1 MKKYSFMLIV
11 FITIIMGCNKE
22 EFIWNLSRSNPN
34 DGQIND
40 TSGLQV
46 PNKAAPKV
54 TTGSATNISKS
65 TSTVSGDLN
74 SVGSIAASSYGH
86 CWSINPMPTV
96 ADAITN
102 LGTTNSTGIF
112 SSNLTGLLSNTTY
125 YVRAYATNSYGTSY
139 GNELSFKTK
148 ASSCNYINCESLSG
162 FNTFVDKLSPSYDA
176 DWFIGSGYSG
186 KGFALISSNYGGY
199 IEFST
204 NLSKTSKMTFWT
216 QSINPGDL
224 NRTPEVSI
232 DGILT
237 KTTLI
242 DGSYSYTKWMQLE
255 TQNILPGNHTI
266 KINFTRTAIYYQYY
280 IDEIEFWCQ

>member
-65 TSTVSGDLN
+65 TSTVSGEVN

-96 ADAITN
+96 TDAITN

-125 YVRAYATNSYGTSY
+125 YVRAYATNSHGTSY
-139 GNELSFKTK
+139 GNQIEFITK
-148 ASSCNYINCESLSG
+148 ASSCNYINYESLSG
-162 FNTFVDKLSPSYDA
+162 FNTFVDKISSYTDSY
-176 DWFIGSGYSG
+176 WSVGSGYSG
-186 KGFALISSNYGGY
+186 KGFALKNSFNLGGY
-199 IEFST
+199 IEFSI
-204 NLSKTSKMTFWT
+204 NLSKTTKMTFWT
-216 QSINPGDL
+216 QSLNPG
-224 NRTPEVSI
+224 NQNMTPEVSI

-255 TQNILPGNHTI
+255 TQNVLAGTHKI
-266 KINFTRTAIYYQYY
+266 KINFTRPYYECY

>member
-1 MKKYSFMLIV
+1 MKKNSFMLIV
-11 FITIIMGCNKE
+11 FITIIMGCKKE
-22 EFIWNLSRSNPN
+22 DFIWNLSRSNPN

-40 TSGLQV
+40 ISGLQV

-65 TSTVSGDLN
+65 TSTVSGDVN

-139 GNELSFKTK
+139 GNELLFKTK

-162 FNTFVDKLSPSYDA
+162 FNTFVDKISSYTDSN
-176 DWFIGSGYSG
+176 WSVGSGYLG
-186 KGFALISSNYGGY
+186 KGFALTNSFNLGGY
-199 IEFST
+199 VEFSI
-204 NLSKTSKMTFWT
+204 NLSKITKMTFWT
-216 QSINPGDL
+216 QSLNPGYQ
-224 NRTPEVSI
+224 NMTPEISI

-255 TQNILPGNHTI
+255 TQNILPGNHKI
-266 KINFTRTAIYYQYY
+266 KINFTRSYYECY